1 MKVVLAAL
9 SPKQK
14 AFRKTFRTV
23 RDEHGVPK
31 NLKAPKKKLSKMF
44 KDVGKQWKVDKEKVR
59 E

>member
-14 AFRKTFRTV
+14 AFRKTFREV
-23 RDEHGVPK
+23 RDDHKVPK

-44 KDVGKQWKVDKEKVR
+44 KEVGKRWKINKEKVG